1 MSKAERMYKS
11 KPTLERGE
19 DGNMGVTKKKIEND
33 TDASGT
39 EGVVREGE
47 GMPSHVR
54 HAMARADLHKRQE
67 AEHMVADHHKT
78 GDKKEMHT
86 RHEKELK
93 ALHSQHEKE
102 MESGSMEGPKKEI
115 KEEPKGEKT
124 GEKQIEKVESDKE

>member
-1 MSKAERMYKS
+1 MSKKAARMYRD

-19 DGNMGVTKKKIEND
+19 DGNMGVKKATKADEV
-33 TDASGT
+33 DAGT
-39 EGVVREGE
+39 EGVVREDE
-47 GMPSHVR
+47 AMPSHVR

-67 AEHMVADHHKT
+67 AEHMVADHHKA

-102 MESGSMEGPKKEI
+102 MESGSMEGAKE
-115 KEEPKGEKT
+115 KTEKEPKAEKT